1 VKRRTLRDYIRRYG
15 IRTFVETGT
24 FIGDT
29 TAAMAQHVDQVI
41 TIELS
46 PDLAERARKRFA
58 QLPRVRVIEGDSG
71 EVLPELLAE
80 LEEPALF
87 WLDGHYSAG
96 ITARGELETPI
107 RNELEA
113 ILGHPVTGHVILID
127 DARDFTGGVYPTIE
141 EVTAATR
148 SHPANYVVEVRDDIV
163 RLTPS
168 AFSQDSATGS
178 R

>member
-1 VKRRTLRDYIRRYG
+1 VKRRTLRDYVRLYG
-15 IRTFVETGT
+15 LRTFIETGT

-29 TAAMAQHVDQVI
+29 TAAMAHHVDHVV

-46 PDLAERARKRFA
+46 PDLAERARQRFA
-58 QLPRVRVIEGDSG
+58 QVPSVRVIEGDSAR
-71 EVLPELLAE
+71 VLPELLAE
-80 LEEPALF
+80 LDEPTLF

-96 ITARGELETPI
+96 ITARGDEDTPV
-107 RNELEA
+107 RTELEA
-113 ILGHPVTGHVILID
+113 ILEHSVKGHVILID
-127 DARDFTGGVYPTIE
+127 DARDFTGGAYPTIE

-148 SHPANYVVEVRDDIV
+148 NHPANSVVEVRDDIV

-168 AFSQDSATGS
+168 VSRGNATRS